1 MEEEG
6 HTHTQVQKVDGT
18 GQLLL
23 ELEGAGRDVCAKG
36 KVGDCD
42 EEEEKEK
49 GNESTSGS
57 GCESS
62 SGSGC
67 HADESGE
74 EIGAGSSAAEES
86 SASTER
92 VESDSTEK
100 GSGAKVLT
108 DVLAQSDEQ
117 AGMDGFLGMMGS
129 PFKKPKLG
137 EGVSVEEMA
146 REMGWF

>member
-1 MEEEG
+1 M
-6 HTHTQVQKVDGT
+6 QKVDGT
-18 GQLLL
+18 EQLLL

-36 KVGDCD
+36 KFGNCD
-42 EEEEKEK
+42 EEEEK

-74 EIGAGSSAAEES
+74 EIGAGSSAAES

-117 AGMDGFLGMMGS
+117 AGMDGFWGMMGS